1 MSTSIHFLKT
11 VYNKKMSIYPII
23 NYPVFSENTIILE
36 FRGQWHRATH
46 VCAQIANCYPNISDL
61 YTLLLEI
68 CSSFRDLFP
77 INIAPTLTN
86 VNKFRESCCCEQE
99 ILVKV
104 KYLFPLD
111 CVDRCGVN
119 ICKKFVNNTVSIC
132 LDRREQEAKRL
143 QENFNC
149 LILFLS

>member
-1 MSTSIHFLKT
+1 MFVHK
-11 VYNKKMSIYPII
+11 
-23 NYPVFSENTIILE
+23 
-36 FRGQWHRATH
+36 
-46 VCAQIANCYPNISDL
+46 IANCYPNISDL

-132 LDRREQEAKRL
+132 LDRREQEGKRL

-149 LILFLS
+149 LIRPEIVNILFSQLS